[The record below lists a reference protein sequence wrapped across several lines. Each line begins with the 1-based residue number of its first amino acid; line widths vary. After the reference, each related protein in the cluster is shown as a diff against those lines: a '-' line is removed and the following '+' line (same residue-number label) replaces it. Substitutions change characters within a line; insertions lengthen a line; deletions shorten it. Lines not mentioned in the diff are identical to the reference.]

1 MPETFGRYLLIERIG
16 AGGMAEV
23 FRAALQGPQGVEKLV
38 ALKRMLP
45 IFSGERDF
53 VTLFC
58 DEARI
63 AMQLGHANV
72 AQVFDFGE
80 ISGSWYLAM
89 EFVDGLDLGHL
100 VERIRAADERMPSE
114 VACFIV
120 AEAARGLDYAHE
132 RTGTD
137 GHPLGIVHRDVSPP
151 NILLSR
157 SGEVKIA
164 DFGIARAT
172 IKLHKTATG
181 TIMGK
186 FRYMSPEQVEGA
198 PLDRRSDVFSLGV
211 VLWELL
217 AGEALFSG
225 DSLARVSERVRTA
238 DVRPPGAGG
247 LLDGIVLHA
256 LARKPDDRYARASD
270 LARELAKCAPGF
282 GREELAA
289 YVQRFAPARPAPV
302 DLPPTVAMRN
312 VISPDPGATESDP
325 TVLERS
331 RPEKK
336 KSPMMALIGSVVLVV
351 AGAALVWRYLLASPA
366 ANVHLGNEHETDAAA
381 VVSVDASTTLAKP
394 PLAVKMPHA
403 YDIHA
408 LNECDMALERTPH
421 GPEVARRGVRADD
434 FVLFATA
441 LNDAL
446 AGATADRP
454 GPLSED
460 LSKRIS
466 DLRLEREVSAAID
479 CLGKAGALPTAFK
492 SVLPTFLA
500 QNQPFQ
506 TEGTPYDV
514 SALAIATR
522 GADPQRLTALVRAN
536 AAFGKWRDGGGL
548 LNPVFRDRNAAI
560 AELERLAPDDRLVKA
575 WKRYQAALPKT
586 DGIEVLGGERR
597 GNDLVLKVRL
607 GNVKPEA
614 LKPFTGNIAPG
625 EQELHYPDAPDEPL
639 VFAGP
644 PEVRAWAGPLR

>member
-1 MPETFGRYLLIERIG
+1 MPETFGRYLLLERIG

-80 ISGSWYLAM
+80 LSGSWYLAM

-100 VERIRAADERMPSE
+100 VERVKAAGERIPPE
-114 VACFIV
+114 VACFVV
-120 AEAARGLDYAHE
+120 AETARGLDYAHE

-137 GHPLGIVHRDVSPP
+137 GSPLGIVHRDVSPP

-225 DSLARVSERVRTA
+225 ESLARVSERVRTA

-247 LLDGIVLHA
+247 ILDGIVLHA
-256 LARKPDDRYARASD
+256 LARKPEDRYARASD
-270 LARELAKCAPGF
+270 LARELAKCTPGF
-282 GREELAA
+282 GRDELAT
-289 YVQRFAPARPAPV
+289 YVQRFAPPRPVPV
-302 DLPPTVAMRN
+302 ELPPTVAMRN

-331 RPEKK
+331 RPEKG
-336 KSPMMALIGSVVLVV
+336 KSPKLALIGSGVLVLL
-351 AGAALVWRYLLASPA
+351 GAALVWRYLLGSPA
-366 ANVHLGNEHETDAAA
+366 AQLHLGNEHESDAAA
-381 VVSVDASTTLAKP
+381 ATVVDASTVAPP
-394 PLAVKMPHA
+394 PLAIKMPR
-403 YDIHA
+403 DLDVRA
-408 LNECDMALERTPH
+408 LGECDLALDATPN
-421 GPEVARRGVRADD
+421 GRFVSRRGVLSED
-434 FVLFATA
+434 FVVLATA

-446 AGATADRP
+446 AGATASGP
-454 GPLSED
+454 GALSDD
-460 LSKRIS
+460 LNKRITENH
-466 DLRLEREVSAAID
+466 LETEVAAATD
-479 CLGKAGALPTAFK
+479 CLRKAGALPSGFR
-492 SVLPTFLA
+492 SVLPQFLKQHPA
-500 QNQPFQ
+500 YQ
-506 TEGTPYDV
+506 TDAPAYDV
-514 SALAIATR
+514 TALAIATR
-522 GADPQRLTALVRAN
+522 GADPARLAALIRAN
-536 AAFGKWRDGGGL
+536 GAFGTWRDGGGL
-548 LNPVFRDRNAAI
+548 LNPVFRDRNAAL
-560 AELERLAPDDRLVKA
+560 AALEQMAPDDRLVKA
-575 WKRYQAALPKT
+575 WKRYQAAAPKT
-586 DGIEVLGGERR
+586 DAIEVLGGERR
-597 GNDLVLKVRL
+597 GNELVLKVRL
-607 GNVKPEA
+607 GNVDAKA
-614 LKPFTGNIAPG
+614 LQPFTGTVAPG
-625 EQELHYPDAPDEPL
+625 EQELHYADAPDEPL

-644 PEVRAWAGPLR
+644 PEVRAWPGPLR

>member
-100 VERIRAADERMPSE
+100 IERVKAAGERIPPE

-132 RTGTD
+132 RAGTD
-137 GHPLGIVHRDVSPP
+137 GNPLGIVHRDVSPP

-186 FRYMSPEQVEGA
+186 FRYMSPEQVEGTA
-198 PLDRRSDVFSLGV
+198 LDRRSDVFSLGV

-225 DSLARVSERVRTA
+225 ESLARVSERVRTA

-247 LLDGIVLHA
+247 ILDGIVLHA
-256 LARKPDDRYARASD
+256 LARKPEDRYSRASD
-270 LARELAKCAPGF
+270 LARELGKCAPGF
-282 GREELAA
+282 GRDELAA
-289 YVQRFAPARPAPV
+289 YVQRFAPPRPAPV
-302 DLPPTVAMRN
+302 ELPPTVAMRN

-336 KSPMMALIGSVVLVV
+336 KSPMMALIGSGVLVI
-351 AGAALVWRYLLASPA
+351 AGAALVWRYLLGSPA
-366 ANVHLGNEHETDAAA
+366 ANVHLGGEHVSDAAISVDAAA
-381 VVSVDASTTLAKP
+381 TVAPP
-394 PLAVKMPHA
+394 PLAIKMPR
-403 YDIHA
+403 A
-408 LNECDMALERTPH
+408 LDQHELAECDLALDRTPQ
-421 GPEVARRGVRADD
+421 GSMVSRRGVLSED
-434 FVLFATA
+434 FVVFASA

-446 AGATADRP
+446 AGATTSGVGTPAD
-454 GPLSED
+454 D
-460 LSKRIS
+460 VSKRIAENH
-466 DLRLEREVSAAID
+466 LEAEVAAATD
-479 CLGKAGALPTAFK
+479 CLRKAGTLPSGFR
-492 SVLPTFLA
+492 SVLPQFLK
-500 QNQPFQ
+500 QHPPYQ
-506 TEGTPYDV
+506 TESPAYDV
-514 SALAIATR
+514 TALAIATR

-548 LNPVFRDRNAAI
+548 LNPVFRDRNASM

-575 WKRYQAALPKT
+575 WKRYQAAPPKT

-597 GNDLVLKVRL
+597 GNELVLKVRL
-607 GNVKPEA
+607 GNVKPEM
-614 LKPFTGNIAPG
+614 LKPFTGTIAAG
-625 EQELHYPDAPDEPL
+625 EQELHYPDAPDEPI